1 MLWIAKDPADM
12 KCSKCNFEN
21 PKTSRFC
28 GQCGTPLPSEEDFQT
43 SPTKT
48 LETPIKELTR
58 GTTFAHRYDVI
69 EEIGSGGMGKVF
81 RAVDKTIDEEV
92 ALKVLNPDIAA
103 DEKMINRFRNELK
116 MARRITHKNVCRMYD
131 FSQEQGTQFI
141 IMEYVPGEDLRSL
154 IKRIGQFTMGK
165 TILIAKQICEG
176 LAEAHRLGIVHRD
189 LKPQNIMIDRE
200 GNARIMDFGIAR
212 SLKSRGLTK
221 EDTVIG
227 TPEYMSPEQVEG
239 KEIDHRSDLYSLGAI
254 LFEML
259 TGRVPFQGDT
269 PFSIA
274 IKHKSEPP
282 PNPRY
287 INNQITENISRLIL
301 RCLEKDRQRRYQ
313 SAEEL
318 LTELNKIEKGVPT
331 TDKVLPEG
339 GLRERKKFPWK
350 KIALY
355 AGVPIMLA
363 LLIFAGLSLFTGRQ
377 ETIYSIA
384 VLPLKNLSGN
394 LDQEYFADGMTE
406 ALISNLTQ
414 IKALQRVISSTSVMQ
429 YKDAQKP
436 LPVIARELDV
446 DGIVEGSILVS
457 GQRVKINVRLIEA
470 RTDRNLWS
478 KSYERDLSDILVLQN
493 ELARSVAEEIK
504 IAVAP
509 EEKAL
514 LAQAQTANPE
524 AYQLYLKGRHF
535 WNKRTEDGLYKAL
548 EHFEGAIEKD
558 PDYALA
564 YAGLAD
570 TYNMLGTYVFLP
582 SLKAFPQAKEAA
594 LKALEIDETLTEAYV
609 SLAYVKYLF
618 DWDWFGAEADFNWA
632 IGLNPSYATAHNY
645 YGMFLKNMGRFDEGL
660 LEMAKAINLD
670 PLSLPIS
677 TGIGYLLFQSGQYD
691 QAIEQCKKVFE
702 IDTTFPEAHRVM
714 GLTYLKKSM
723 YEDSVEELRK
733 AVEYSGGSALYSAEL
748 SLVYASAGNPEE
760 TQKILEEL
768 QERSKTKYVPHY
780 SYAVIYAALGDIDQA
795 FFYLEKAF
803 EEKSSMIAEI
813 KVDPNLDSLR
823 VDPRFSTILEKMGL

>member
-1 MLWIAKDPADM
+1 M

-21 PKTSRFC
+21 PETSRFC
-28 GQCGTPLPSEEDFQT
+28 GACGAYLQPAEDFQT

-58 GTTFAHRYDVI
+58 GTTFANRYDVI

-103 DEKMINRFRNELK
+103 NEKMIERFRNELK
-116 MARRITHKNVCRMYD
+116 MARKIAHKNVCRMYD
-131 FSQEQGTQFI
+131 FSQDQGTQFI

-154 IKRIGQFTMGK
+154 IKRIGQFTVGK
-165 TILIAKQICEG
+165 TILIAKQVCEG
-176 LAEAHRLGIVHRD
+176 LSEAHRLGIVHRD

-212 SLKSRGLTK
+212 SLKSRGMT
-221 EDTVIG
+221 EGDTVIG

-239 KEIDHRSDLYSLGAI
+239 KDVDHRSDLYSLGAI

-274 IKHKSEPP
+274 LKHKSEPP
-282 PNPRY
+282 PNPRKV
-287 INNQITENISRLIL
+287 NNQIPENFSQLIL
-301 RCLEKDRQRRYQ
+301 RCLEKDRKERYQ

-318 LTELNKIEKGVPT
+318 LTVLNKIDRDVPT
-331 TDKVLPEG
+331 TDKVIPDGEQ
-339 GLRERKKFPWK
+339 KKLKRLKLPWK
-350 KIALY
+350 KLAVY
-355 AGVPIMLA
+355 AGIPSLLA
-363 LLIFAGLSLFTGRQ
+363 LLVLVGISLFTGPQ
-377 ETIYSIA
+377 ESIYSIA

-394 LDQEYFADGMTE
+394 PDQEYFADGMTE

-429 YKDAQKP
+429 YKDVQKP

-446 DGIVEGSILVS
+446 DAIVEGSVLIS
-457 GQRVKINVRLIEA
+457 GQRVKISIRLIEA
-470 RTDRNLWS
+470 KTDRNLWS
-478 KSYERDLSDILVLQN
+478 KSYERDLSDILLLQN
-493 ELARSVAEEIK
+493 ELARSVANEIK

-514 LAQAQTANPE
+514 LAQTQTADPE

-535 WNKRTEDGLYKAL
+535 WNKRTEEELYKAL
-548 EHFEGAIEKD
+548 EHFKGAIEKD

-570 TYNMLGTYVFLP
+570 TYNMLGTYVYLP
-582 SLKAFPQAKEAA
+582 SSEAFPKAKQAA

-609 SLAYVKYLF
+609 SLAYVKYLY

-632 IGLNPSYATAHNY
+632 IGLNPSYAMAHNF
-645 YGMFLKNMGRFDEGL
+645 YGTFLRNMGRFNEAL
-660 LEMAKAINLD
+660 LEMAKARNLD
-670 PLSLPIS
+670 PLSLPTN
-677 TGIGYLLFQSGQYD
+677 TGIGYILYHSRQYD
-691 QAIEQCKKVFE
+691 QAIEQCQKALE
-702 IDTTFPEAHRVM
+702 IDTAFPGAHRTL
-714 GLTYLKKSM
+714 GLIYLRQSKFQESI
-723 YEDSVEELRK
+723 EELRK
-733 AVEYSGGSALYSAEL
+733 AVDYSGGSVIYLAEL
-748 SLVYASAGNPEE
+748 AYAYASAGNQGEA
-760 TQKILEEL
+760 QKILEEL
-768 QERSKTKYVPHY
+768 QERSKDKYVSHY
-780 SYAVIYAALGDIDQA
+780 SYAIIYAALGDTDQA
-795 FFYLEKAF
+795 FSSLEKAF
-803 EEKSSMIAEI
+803 DEKSSMIAWI
-813 KVDPNLDSLR
+813 KVDPSLDSLR
-823 VDPRFSTILEKMGL
+823 SDPRFSTLLEKMGL